1 MENLLGNPLLLF
13 AAGLVALLL
22 LVLVIARRSRR
33 RKKTNVKA
41 AAAGQPAAAPA
52 SHAPE
57 PAQAASLTSLIGQ
70 AKVATPPAAE
80 QKAASLRQITSSVD
94 AAAKVE
100 ALSRPPTRLVKPGS
114 TGDKIRILIVDDNKE
129 TRENVSRLIA
139 FETDMEV
146 VGQAYNGI
154 SGLELAHEYEPHIVL
169 MDINM
174 PDMDGITA
182 TREMSIQIPYCQ
194 VIIISVQFEQ
204 DYMRSAM
211 LAGARDYQTKPFS
224 ADELVNCIRRVYKAA
239 LPTYKQIED
248 AKRPAVV
255 EAALPSEIAVVEG
268 TVSSRRVPLFMAYS
282 PRGGTGVSALAINLA
297 AALDQ
302 IQHGVA
308 LIDTDLQFGDLPV
321 HLNMRPTRSLAD
333 LTTSSRPDAE
343 TLPDLL
349 VAHSSGINLLFA
361 PPKPETAELITGS
374 MLVQAARRLRDRSS
388 AVVIDTGSYLTDQN
402 LALLDIVNLVLLVI
416 TPELAAVKNARIFC
430 DMAPHLGLS
439 PQRIVLVINRANM
452 LGGIPAAQIEKA
464 LGLPRVFSI
473 PDDPKLRYSSVKGA
487 TIFQLDANA
496 PSAQAIVTLARGLW
510 DFIFAPK
517 SAVEE
522 DSAAKGKSVA
532 TAAAKRP

>member
-1 MENLLGNPLLLF
+1 MENNPLLPVI
-13 AAGLVALLL
+13 AGLAVLVLLL
-22 LVLVIARRSRR
+22 LVVVAVLRSRR
-33 RKKTNVKA
+33 KKRKT
-41 AAAGQPAAAPA
+41 AAPA
-52 SHAPE
+52 SPKSTTAPVSSKFE

-70 AKVATPPAAE
+70 AKVAAPPAAE
-80 QKAASLRQITSSVD
+80 QKAASLRQIT
-94 AAAKVE
+94 AAETAAKAE
-100 ALSRPPTRLVKPGS
+100 AMSRPPTRLVQPGS

-129 TRENVSRLIA
+129 TRENVSRLLA
-139 FETDMEV
+139 FESDMEV

-211 LAGARDYQTKPFS
+211 LAGARDYQAKPFS

-239 LPTYKQIED
+239 LPTYKKIEE
-248 AKRPAVV
+248 AKRPVV
-255 EAALPSEIAVVEG
+255 TATALPSEIAVVER
-268 TVSSRRVPLFMAYS
+268 TASSLRVPLYLVYS

-302 IQHGVA
+302 IQHGAA

-321 HLNMRPTRSLAD
+321 HLNMRPTKSLSD
-333 LTTSSRPDAE
+333 LTTSNRPDAE

-361 PPKPETAELITGS
+361 PPKPEAAELITGS

-402 LALLDIVNLVLLVI
+402 LALIDIVSVVVLVI
-416 TPELAAVKNARIFC
+416 TPDLAAVKNARIFC

-439 PQRIVLVINRANM
+439 PDRIVLVINRANM
-452 LGGIPAAQIEKA
+452 LGGLPAAQVEKA
-464 LGLPRVFSI
+464 MGLPRTFSI

-487 TIFQLDANA
+487 TIYQLDANA
-496 PSAQAIVTLARGLW
+496 PAAQAISALAQGLW
-510 DFIFAPK
+510 NLINAPPP
-517 SAVEE
+517 AENAAE
-522 DSAAKGKSVA
+522 AKGKQPAA
-532 TAAAKRP
+532 TAKRS

>member
-1 MENLLGNPLLLF
+1 MDPTLLLVIAGLAVLLLF
-13 AAGLVALLL
+13 MLL
-22 LVLVIARRSRR
+22 LVVMRR
-33 RKKTNVKA
+33 RRTKGK
-41 AAAGQPAAAPA
+41 PAAPA
-52 SHAPE
+52 PAKPVTAPTA
-57 PAQAASLTSLIGQ
+57 PAAESAPPPSLTSLIGQ
-70 AKVATPPAAE
+70 AKVATPAAAE
-80 QKAASLRQITSSVD
+80 QKAAAQRQTAD
-94 AAAKVE
+94 AAARAAAKSE

-129 TRENVSRLIA
+129 TRDNVSRLIA
-139 FETDMEV
+139 FESDMEV

-182 TREMSIQIPYCQ
+182 TREMSLQVPYCQ

-239 LPTYKQIED
+239 IPTYRKIEE
-248 AKRPAVV
+248 AKRPAIAP
-255 EAALPSEIAVVEG
+255 AALPSEIAVVER
-268 TVSSRRVPLFMAYS
+268 TTSSLRVPLFMVYS
-282 PRGGTGVSALAINLA
+282 PRGGVGVSALSINLT

-302 IQHGVA
+302 IQHGAA
-308 LIDTDLQFGDLPV
+308 LVDTDLQFGDLPV

-333 LTTSSRPDAE
+333 LTTSNRPDAE

-349 VAHSSGINLLFA
+349 MTHSSGINLLFA
-361 PPKPETAELITGS
+361 PPKPEASELITGS

-402 LALLDIVNLVLLVI
+402 LALIDIANLLLLVI
-416 TPELAAVKNARIFC
+416 TPELASVKNARIFC
-430 DMAPHLGLS
+430 DMAALLGL
-439 PQRIVLVINRANM
+439 PPERIVLVINRATM
-452 LGGIPAAQIEKA
+452 PGAIPVAQVEKA
-464 LGLPRVFSI
+464 LGLRRVYHI

-487 TIFQLDANA
+487 TIFQLDASA
-496 PSAQAIVTLARGLW
+496 PAAQAIGVLAQGLW
-510 DFIFAPK
+510 DLINAPPPPP
-517 SAVEE
+517 AE
-522 DSAAKGKSVA
+522 DAAEAKGKPP
-532 TAAAKRP
+532 AAKR

>member
-1 MENLLGNPLLLF
+1 MENPLLLVI
-13 AAGLVALLL
+13 AGLAVLVVLLL
-22 LVLVIARRSRR
+22 MVAVARRGRR
-33 RKKTNVKA
+33 RKKNQVVT
-41 AAAGQPAAAPA
+41 PAPAKTTAVPVAAP
-52 SHAPE
+52 SE
-57 PAQAASLTSLIGQ
+57 SAQTASLTSLIGQ
-70 AKVATPPAAE
+70 AKVATPLAAE
-80 QKAASLRQITSSVD
+80 QKAASLRQAD
-94 AAAKVE
+94 AAAKAAAKAE
-100 ALSRPPTRLVKPGS
+100 AISRPPTRLVKPGS

-139 FETDMEV
+139 FEPDMEV

-182 TREMSIQIPYCQ
+182 TREMSIQVPYCQ

-224 ADELVNCIRRVYKAA
+224 ADELVNCIRRVYQSAQA
-239 LPTYKQIED
+239 TYKKIEE

-255 EAALPSEIAVVEG
+255 EAALPSEIAVVER
-268 TVSSRRVPLFMAYS
+268 TTSSLRVPLYLVYS
-282 PRGGTGVSALAINLA
+282 PRGGTGVSSIAINLA

-302 IQHGVA
+302 IQHGAA

-321 HLNMRPTRSLAD
+321 HLNMRPTKSLAD
-333 LTTSSRPDAE
+333 LTTSNRPDAE

-349 VAHSSGINLLFA
+349 IAHSSGINLLFA
-361 PPKPETAELITGS
+361 PAKPETAELITGS

-402 LALLDIVNLVLLVI
+402 LALIDIVSLVVLVI
-416 TPELAAVKNARIFC
+416 TPELASVKNARIFC
-430 DMAPHLGLS
+430 DMAALLGL
-439 PQRIVLVINRANM
+439 PPERIVLVINRATM
-452 LGGIPAAQIEKA
+452 PGGIPAAQIEKA
-464 LGLPRVFSI
+464 MGLSRVFQI

-487 TIFQLDANA
+487 TIYQLDANA
-496 PSAQAIVTLARGLW
+496 PSAQAISALAQGLW
-510 DFIFAPK
+510 NLINAPPP
-517 SAVEE
+517 SVENAA
-522 DSAAKGKSVA
+522 DAKGRQPA
-532 TAAAKRP
+532 AAAKRP

>member
-1 MENLLGNPLLLF
+1 MNNPFVLVI
-13 AAGLVALLL
+13 AGLAVLMLLL
-22 LVLVIARRSRR
+22 LVMVVVRRSRR
-33 RKKTNVKA
+33 RKKKTANAPV
-41 AAAGQPAAAPA
+41 PAKRTAAPT
-52 SHAPE
+52 SPAPE
-57 PAQAASLTSLIGQ
+57 AAQTASLTSLIGQ
-70 AKVATPPAAE
+70 AKVATPSASE
-80 QKAASLRQITSSVD
+80 QKAASLRQITASAD
-94 AAAKVE
+94 AAAK
-100 ALSRPPTRLVKPGS
+100 AAAMSRPPTRLVKPGS

-139 FETDMEV
+139 FESDMEV

-182 TREMSIQIPYCQ
+182 TREMTVEVPYCQ

-239 LPTYKQIED
+239 LPHYKKIED
-248 AKRPAVV
+248 AKRPVV
-255 EAALPSEIAVVEG
+255 TASASPSEIAVVEG
-268 TVSSRRVPLFMAYS
+268 AASSRRVPLFLAYS
-282 PRGGTGVSALAINLA
+282 PRGGTGVSAISINLA

-321 HLNMRPTRSLAD
+321 HLNMRPAKSLAD
-333 LTTSSRPDAE
+333 LTTSNRPDAE

-349 VAHSSGINLLFA
+349 LAHSSGVQVLFA
-361 PPKPETAELITGS
+361 PPKPQTAELITGS

-388 AVVIDTGSYLTDQN
+388 AVIIDTGSYLTDQN
-402 LALLDIVNLVLLVI
+402 LALIDIVSLVLLVI
-416 TPELAAVKNARIFC
+416 TPELASVKNARIFC
-430 DMAPHLGLS
+430 DMAPHLGL
-439 PQRIVLVINRANM
+439 PPERIVLVINRANM

-464 LGLPRVFSI
+464 LGLSRVFNI

-496 PSAQAIVTLARGLW
+496 PAAQAISALARSLW
-510 DFIFAPK
+510 DLINAPK
-517 SAVEE
+517 PVAEE
-522 DSAAKGKSVA
+522 GAAPKGKQLAAA
-532 TAAAKRP
+532 TAKRS

>member
-1 MENLLGNPLLLF
+1 MDNPILL
-13 AAGLVALLL
+13 AIAGLAVLALLL
-22 LVLVIARRSRR
+22 LVMVLVRRGRRR
-33 RKKTNVKA
+33 RKEKT
-41 AAAGQPAAAPA
+41 PAPA
-52 SHAPE
+52 PAKTTTASAPPASE

-70 AKVATPPAAE
+70 AKVAAPAAAE
-80 QKAASLRQITSSVD
+80 QKAASLRQITASAD
-94 AAAKVE
+94 AAAK
-100 ALSRPPTRLVKPGS
+100 ADAMNRPPTRLVKPGS

-139 FETDMEV
+139 FEPDMEV

-182 TREMSIQIPYCQ
+182 TREMSIQVPYCQ

-224 ADELVNCIRRVYKAA
+224 ADELVNCIRRVYQSA
-239 LPTYKQIED
+239 LPIYKKIEE
-248 AKRPAVV
+248 AKRPVV
-255 EAALPSEIAVVEG
+255 VAAASPSEIAVVEG
-268 TVSSRRVPLFMAYS
+268 ATASLRVPLLMAYS
-282 PRGGTGVSALAINLA
+282 PRGGTGVSAIALNLA

-321 HLNMRPTRSLAD
+321 HLNMRPTKSLAD

-349 VAHSSGINLLFA
+349 LAHSSGINLLFA

-402 LALLDIVNLVLLVI
+402 LALIDIVNLVLLVI
-416 TPELAAVKNARIFC
+416 TPELASVKNARVFC
-430 DMAPHLGLS
+430 DIAPHLGLS
-439 PQRIVLVINRANM
+439 PERIVLVINRANM
-452 LGGIPAAQIEKA
+452 LGGIPAAQVEKA
-464 LGLPRVFSI
+464 MGLPRVFNI
-473 PDDPKLRYSSVKGA
+473 PDDPKLRYSAVKGA

-496 PSAQAIVTLARGLW
+496 PSAQALGAMAQGLW
-510 DFIFAPK
+510 DLINAPK
-517 SAVEE
+517 PVVVEE
-522 DSAAKGKSVA
+522 AATKGKQP
-532 TAAAKRP
+532 AAAPK

>member
-1 MENLLGNPLLLF
+1 MGDNPLLLVI
-13 AAGLVALLL
+13 AGLAVLLL
-22 LVLVIARRSRR
+22 FAVLLAVVMRRR
-33 RKKTNVKA
+33 RKKAKT
-41 AAAGQPAAAPA
+41 AAPA
-52 SHAPE
+52 PAKPAATPAAPKADA
-57 PAQAASLTSLIGQ
+57 AQPASLTSLIGQ

-80 QKAASLRQITSSVD
+80 QKAASLRQITATAD
-94 AAAKVE
+94 AAAKAE
-100 ALSRPPTRLVKPGS
+100 AMSRAPTRLVKPGS

-139 FETDMEV
+139 FEPDMEV

-154 SGLELAHEYEPHIVL
+154 SGLDLAHEYEPHIVL

-182 TREMSIQIPYCQ
+182 TREMSLQVPYCQ

-224 ADELVNCIRRVYKAA
+224 ADELVNCIRRVYKSA
-239 LPTYKQIED
+239 LPIYKKIEE
-248 AKRPAVV
+248 AKRPVVTASAV
-255 EAALPSEIAVVEG
+255 PSEIAVVER
-268 TVSSRRVPLFMAYS
+268 TVSSLRVPLFLVYS
-282 PRGGTGVSALAINLA
+282 PRGGVGVSAVAINLA

-302 IQHGVA
+302 IQHGAA

-321 HLNMRPTRSLAD
+321 HLNMRPTKSLAD
-333 LTTSSRPDAE
+333 LTTSSRPDVE

-374 MLVQAARRLRDRSS
+374 MLVQVARRLRDRSS
-388 AVVIDTGSYLTDQN
+388 AVVIDTGRYLTDQN
-402 LALLDIVNLVLLVI
+402 LALIDIVSLVLLVI
-416 TPELAAVKNARIFC
+416 TPDLAAVKNARIFC
-430 DMAPHLGLS
+430 DMAALLGLS
-439 PQRIVLVINRANM
+439 QDRIVLVINRANM
-452 LGGIPAAQIEKA
+452 AGGIPAAQIEKA
-464 LGLPRVFSI
+464 LGLRRTFQI

-496 PSAQAIVTLARGLW
+496 PSAQAINAMAQGLW
-510 DFIFAPK
+510 NLINAPPPQPVEAAEAK
-517 SAVEE
+517 SKPL
-522 DSAAKGKSVA
+522 AAP
-532 TAAAKRP
+532 AKRA

>member
-1 MENLLGNPLLLF
+1 MNELLPF
-13 AAGLVALLL
+13 VIAGLVGLVLLL
-22 LVLVIARRSRR
+22 LVLVIVRRGR
-33 RKKTNVKA
+33 RKKRTV
-41 AAAGQPAAAPA
+41 AAPA
-52 SHAPE
+52 PSKTTAASSSPASE
-57 PAQAASLTSLIGQ
+57 SAQAASLTSLIGQ

-80 QKAASLRQITSSVD
+80 QKAASLRQITAE
-94 AAAKVE
+94 AANRA
-100 ALSRPPTRLVKPGS
+100 APNAPPTRLVKPGS
-114 TGDKIRILIVDDNKE
+114 TGDKIRILIVDDNQE
-129 TRENVSRLIA
+129 TREHVSRLLA

-182 TREMSIQIPYCQ
+182 TREMALQVPYCQ

-224 ADELVNCIRRVYKAA
+224 ADELVNCIRRVYKSAQ
-239 LPTYKQIED
+239 PHYKKIDE
-248 AKRPAVV
+248 AKRPALGELAPASSFEV
-255 EAALPSEIAVVEG
+255 AVVERSASG
-268 TVSSRRVPLFMAYS
+268 LRVPLFLMYS
-282 PRGGTGVSALAINLA
+282 PRGGTGVSAISINLA

-321 HLNMRPTRSLAD
+321 HLNMRPTKSLAD
-333 LTTSSRPDAE
+333 LTTSNRPDAE
-343 TLPDLL
+343 TLPELL
-349 VAHSSGINLLFA
+349 LAHSSGVQVLFA
-361 PPKPETAELITGS
+361 PPKPETDELITGS

-388 AVVIDTGSYLTDQN
+388 AVIIDTGSYLTDYN
-402 LALLDIVNLVLLVI
+402 LALIDIVSLVLLVI
-416 TPELAAVKNARIFC
+416 TPDLASVKNARIFC
-430 DMAPHLGLS
+430 DMAPHLGF
-439 PQRIVLVINRANM
+439 PPERIVLVINRANM

-464 LGLPRVFSI
+464 LGVPRVYNI

-496 PSAQAIVTLARGLW
+496 PAAQAIAALARGLW
-510 DFIFAPK
+510 DLINAPK
-517 SAVEE
+517 PVVAPE
-522 DSAAKGKSVA
+522 DDGSKAKQAAG
-532 TAAAKRP
+532 AKRA